1 MHDPFCP
8 IAMSIKQ
15 SSELQLHQTFCVPRG
30 FLGNRHPPRSTYP
43 PGAAAAILKSHM
55 GFRILCLGD
64 IVGRPGRQA
73 VHQLLPGLV
82 RQHQVDLVVANAEN
96 IAGGSG
102 ITQNLFHKIRSY
114 GIDVV
119 TLGDHVYKK
128 LDIVGSLQSSE
139 RIVRPANLA
148 TSAAGRAFTVV
159 TSRGGVNVGVFCLL
173 GRIYMNLPSD
183 DPFAAA
189 DRVLEQMP
197 RHVKICVCDM
207 HAEASSEKVAMGHW
221 LDGRCSVIVGTHTH
235 IPTADAK
242 ILPLGSAY
250 ISDLGMCG
258 PYDSVLGRRKD
269 RVIKFMTTNMPQS
282 FDVATGDV
290 RLCGALAEVDPDTG
304 RGISMQRIEAQGEN
318 ADHPYDADDARPGKA
333 GE

>member
-1 MHDPFCP
+1 MP
-8 IAMSIKQ
+8 I
-15 SSELQLHQTFCVPRG
+15 
-30 FLGNRHPPRSTYP
+30 
-43 PGAAAAILKSHM
+43 
-55 GFRILCLGD
+55 RILCLGD
-64 IVGRPGRQA
+64 IVGRPGRQV
-73 VHQLLPGLV
+73 VHQRLPELV
-82 RQHQVDLVVANAEN
+82 RQHKVDLVIANAEN

-128 LDIVGSLQSSE
+128 LDITPTLQSSE

-148 TSAAGRAFTVV
+148 ASAAGRTYTVV
-159 TSRGGVNVGVFCLL
+159 TTNSGVSVAVFCLL
-173 GRIYMNLPSD
+173 GRIFMNLPAD

-189 DRVLEQMP
+189 ERVLGQLP
-197 RHVKICVCDM
+197 RHVRVSVCDI
-207 HAEASSEKVAMGHW
+207 HAEATSEKVAMGHW
-221 LDGRCSVIVGTHTH
+221 LDGRCSLVFGTHTH

-242 ILPLGSAY
+242 ILAGGTGY

-269 RVIKFMTTNMPQS
+269 RVVKYMTTNMPQS

-290 RLCGALAEVDPDTG
+290 RLSGVLAEIDSDTG
-304 RGISMQRIEAQGEN
+304 RTLSIERIEAQGEN
-318 ADHPYDADDARPGKA
+318 ADHAYDADDARPPRVSEEK
-333 GE
+333 